1 MSAYAIAWIVIVAC
15 VLAAAAIL
23 FRLLRNMDKPLVRT
37 LLISLL
43 VTLSLAPAP
52 VPGHPEQWAPA
63 FVVYIF
69 ETFFQID
76 GAPQV
81 SLRILLLAVGVVGL
95 LVWLASV
102 LLNRRKI
109 DG

>member
-15 VLAAAAIL
+15 ALAAAAIL
-23 FRLLRNMDKPLVRT
+23 FRLLRNIDKPFIRT
-37 LLISLL
+37 LLISVLA
-43 VTLSLAPAP
+43 TLFLAPAP

-69 ETFFQID
+69 EAFFQID
-76 GAPQV
+76 GAPLV

-102 LLNRRKI
+102 LLSRRKI

>member
-1 MSAYAIAWIVIVAC
+1 MSAYVIAWIIVVAG
-15 VLAAAAIL
+15 VLAGAAIL
-23 FRLLRNMDKPLVRT
+23 FRLLRNIDKPLIRT
-37 LLISLL
+37 VLIAVL
-43 VTLSLAPAP
+43 VTFFLAPAP

-63 FVVYIF
+63 FVVCIF

-95 LVWLASV
+95 SVWMASV
-102 LLNRRKI
+102 LLSRRKF